1 MIIID
6 KIIVFGD
13 PCVDYI
19 LLKLINMMYI
29 DYKGKKQ
36 NENPSIFSNVIAV
49 LFPNTGNI
57 SKYKN
62 VHNVYFNGV
71 LNSFSLCMTVG
82 VVSTSCTVII
92 IVFVGYMSV
101 SWFRSHCQ

>member
-1 MIIID
+1 LIIID

-57 SKYKN
+57 
-62 VHNVYFNGV
+62 
-71 LNSFSLCMTVG
+71 
-82 VVSTSCTVII
+82 
-92 IVFVGYMSV
+92 
-101 SWFRSHCQ
+101 